1 MYLFTKL
8 CQYFFFLHTFVR
20 PFNTNITNTIMQN
33 NYGHFI
39 QYCEWPPLEKVHDP
53 KNLFS
58 SVSKSK
64 IDLSYCIVFWVLP
77 EHTVQYDMIKKK
89 KRMPYRKFFLSLLST
104 TNKNFTCSEQKL
116 KLQYCGWGTTLLLYL
131 LNRQFYIILF
141 LTKINKLMRSQ
152 SYSHNFLA
160 TFFTQHNT

>member
-89 KRMPYRKFFLSLLST
+89 KKECRIGNSFFLFCRRQTKTLPVPNRNWSY
-104 TNKNFTCSEQKL
+104 NIVDEEQH
-116 KLQYCGWGTTLLLYL
+116 C
-131 LNRQFYIILF
+131 FYI
-141 LTKINKLMRSQ
+141 
-152 SYSHNFLA
+152 Y
-160 TFFTQHNT
+160 